1 MPIWL
6 RKFTFNKLKDFYDNE
21 NKKNEEINPNAPKE
35 LITKPNIQ
43 PTYSTKKA
51 PK

>member
-6 RKFTFNKLKDFYDNE
+6 RKFTFNKLKEFYDNE
-21 NKKNEEINPNAPKE
+21 NKNNEVINPNTHKE

-43 PTYSTKKA
+43 PTYQTKKA
-51 PK
+51 SK